1 MFSDTQVHLFL
12 AAPIPVPAKQSP
24 RILLVEDNKDAAAS
38 LKMLLETEGYEIRL
52 AHDGEA
58 AVKLALEIKPD
69 VLLVDIGLPTMNGY
83 EVAKQVRRQHRFRKL
98 LVIAV
103 TGWGWKIDRDRSAA
117 AGIDHHL
124 VKPADFNVL
133 KDLIASWEPEKKQLE
148 G

>member
-1 MFSDTQVHLFL
+1 
-12 AAPIPVPAKQSP
+12 
-24 RILLVEDNKDAAAS
+24 
-38 LKMLLETEGYEIRL
+38 MLLETEGYEIRL

-103 TGWGWKIDRDRSAA
+103 TGWGWKIDRDRSVQ

-133 KDLIASWEPEKKQLE
+133 KELIASWEPEKKQAE
-148 G
+148 N